1 MAAILKVRDSSGA
14 FIDIPCLVGPQGP
27 QGPKGATGATGP
39 AVSITNNLT
48 STSTTTALSAYQG
61 KLLNDK
67 FASYVPL
74 AGGVTITGN
83 TSIAA
88 NFYPSTNNARTLGT
102 SSLKWSNVYATTFT
116 GSMSTS
122 LSIKQNGATTTY
134 NGGTART
141 VTVPT
146 VHSGTSTPASTDG
159 QDGDIY
165 ILKG

>member
-27 QGPKGATGATGP
+27 QGPTGATGP
-39 AVSITNNLT
+39 AATVVNNLT
-48 STSTTTALSAYQG
+48 STSTTAALSAYQG
-61 KLLNDK
+61 NQLNAK
-67 FASYVPL
+67 FASYLPL
-74 AGGVTITGN
+74 AGGAITGN

-122 LSIKQNGATTTY
+122 LSIVQNGATTTY

-146 VHSGTSTPASTDG
+146 VHSGTSAPSSSTG
-159 QDGDIY
+159 QNGDIY

>member
-39 AVSITNNLT
+39 AATVVNNLT
-48 STSTTTALSAYQG
+48 STSTTAALSAYQG
-61 KLLNDK
+61 NVLNAK

-83 TSIAA
+83 TAIAA

-116 GSMSTS
+116 GSLSAS
-122 LSIKQNGATTTY
+122 LSIVQNGATTTY
-134 NGGTART
+134 NGGTARS

-146 VHSGTSTPASTDG
+146 VHSGTSAPASTLG
-159 QDGDIY
+159 QNGDIY

>member
-1 MAAILKVRDSSGA
+1 MAAILKVRDSSGT

-39 AVSITNNLT
+39 AATVVNNLT
-48 STSTTTALSAYQG
+48 STSTTAALSAYQG
-61 KLLNDK
+61 NVLNAK
-67 FASYVPL
+67 FSSYLPL
-74 AGGVTITGN
+74 AGGAITGN

-146 VHSGTSTPASTDG
+146 VHSGTSAPASTKG

>member
-27 QGPKGATGATGP
+27 RGPQGPQGSTGP
-39 AVSITNNLT
+39 AATVVNNLT
-48 STSTTTALSAYQG
+48 STSTTAALSAYQG
-61 KLLNDK
+61 NVLNAK
-67 FASYVPL
+67 FSSYLPL
-74 AGGVTITGN
+74 AGGAITGN

-88 NFYPSTNNARTLGT
+88 NFYPSTNNTRTLGT

-141 VTVPT
+141 VIVPT
-146 VHSGTSTPASTDG
+146 VHSGTSTPASTEG